1 MTCAM
6 CGSVGCPYCRGA
18 LPTVRTGHRHSFEDH
33 RRPQQSGPIS
43 SDAVDRSPTKGDSTD
58 EIARSL
64 RVNVVSHH
72 APSITGERV
81 TDAQDVVPKISAFVS
96 E

>member
-1 MTCAM
+1 MTCRF
-6 CGSVGCPYCRGA
+6 CSYGFCPYCRAA
-18 LPTVRTGHRHSFEDH
+18 LPTAHSGHRHSFEDH
-33 RRPQQSGPIS
+33 RRAQQSGPIS